1 MKRLLLLFLCLAP
14 LTAFA
19 VDDDLILV
27 GVAVRTRP
35 DFDGSNSRTTELIPV
50 LRYYGKTLFARTT
63 QGVLEGGA
71 RVEIVKDLHVGL
83 QLGYEDGP
91 RNKDPGASVG
101 AHAEWDYKIGPTQ
114 GDLLVRYRQ
123 FVDSDRGAQMDVRGS
138 IGVLDSGRALA
149 AVFLQLTFANAE
161 NTRAYYGVDEP
172 GLLYTNAGILGTYNL
187 SRHWDAVGSLHM
199 RWLSDDIVRTSPF
212 VERKTGAYASA
223 GIAYRF

>member
-1 MKRLLLLFLCLAP
+1 MKRLLLLLCFVP

-27 GVAVRTRP
+27 GAAVRSRP

-63 QGVLEGGA
+63 QGILEGGA
-71 RVEIVKDLHVGL
+71 RIEPVKDLHVGA
-83 QLGYEDGP
+83 QLAYEDGP
-91 RNKDPGASVG
+91 RNHDPGASIG
-101 AHAEWDYKIGPTQ
+101 AHVEWDYTLGPAP
-114 GDLLVRYRQ
+114 GDLVVRYRQ
-123 FVDSDRGAQMDVRGS
+123 FLDSDRGAQLDVRGS
-138 IGVLDSGRALA
+138 IGVLGEGRALA

-172 GLLYTNAGILGTYNL
+172 GLLFTNAGILGTYNL
-187 SRHWDAVGSLHM
+187 SRHWDAVGSFHV

-212 VERKTGAYASA
+212 VERKTGVYASA